1 MKQFQAPTAQDM
13 VRFLS
18 KIRFAGQDECWM
30 WMGTL
35 SRKGYPEFSL
45 GGRPRRATQIAMEWL
60 GGIDMGDGGHALH
73 RCDRPP
79 CVNPT
84 HLFRGDNVANN
95 ADRDAKGRTRKGERH
110 AGSVVSDDAI
120 TLMFERKSAG
130 WKLRAIAEEAGCC
143 ISSASQILNGRIRR
157 SHPLARAAFER
168 TPPALFTRYTVE
180 EKAEVARRAR
190 AGERPEAI
198 AEALGRA
205 VRGVYAVIRDSTHRD
220 LGS

>member
-130 WKLRAIAEEAGCC
+130 WKLRAIAEEAAP
-143 ISSASQILNGRIRR
+143 IHLHERRSNGRRPRFSLGTQSRR
-157 SHPLARAAFER
+157 RPKSLDER
-168 TPPALFTRYTVE
+168 GLESDLRQSP
-180 EKAEVARRAR
+180 RRW
-190 AGERPEAI
+190 AGPSGAC
-198 AEALGRA
+198 
-205 VRGVYAVIRDSTHRD
+205 TQ
-220 LGS
+220 